1 MTIEEFKC
9 DNLCWMETLCIALD
23 VSSQQA
29 GATVVI
35 SGCFLSCLF
44 REILLESV
52 DIFFSSP
59 TDTTAF
65 LHK

>member
-1 MTIEEFKC
+1 MTIEEFLC
-9 DNLCWMETLCIALD
+9 DNLCWMETLD